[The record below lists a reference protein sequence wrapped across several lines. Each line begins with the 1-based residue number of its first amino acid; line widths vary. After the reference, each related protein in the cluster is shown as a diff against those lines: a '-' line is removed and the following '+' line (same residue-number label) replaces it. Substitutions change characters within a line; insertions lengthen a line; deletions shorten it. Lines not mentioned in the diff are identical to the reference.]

1 LYGRLCEQAQ
11 KESTGLGLPRSNCCL
26 DCAHR
31 DQTIVKAIQTRLGRC
46 VVLLRGR
53 LIHSPP
59 SPNHSVWPFFSR
71 ARVYGWPRL
80 EKLRPKHYFCHT
92 IREGRNPYHKDAAPI
107 CRRASA
113 SHLFESNIR
122 ADALTIGRS
131 GPDALNSH
139 RRDDAIGGFPKTEN
153 GPWRRRWAMLVI
165 EPPNVNALSSIPTHA
180 SSRSSR
186 CSRLPRHRSR
196 SGWRPQPL
204 AARGR
209 PAPPAHRAGDAL
221 RRDVHRH
228 RGVGLAATPL
238 KASGCGCQEPRGER
252 EALGCWAL
260 AGGSLGVLQP
270 S

>member
-1 LYGRLCEQAQ
+1 
-11 KESTGLGLPRSNCCL
+11 
-26 DCAHR
+26 
-31 DQTIVKAIQTRLGRC
+31 VKAIQTRLGRC
-46 VVLLRGR
+46 VVLLPGR

-165 EPPNVNALSSIPTHA
+165 EAPNVNVTPFHLDPRVLALLA
-180 SSRSSR
+180 M
-186 CSRLPRHRSR
+186 SRLPRPRSR
-196 SGWRPQPL
+196 SGWRCVGSS
-204 AARGR
+204 AAGCPRTIR
-209 PAPPAHRAGDAL
+209 AASSSRRRCSPPARSSSS
-221 RRDVHRH
+221 RCR
-228 RGVGLAATPL
+228 
-238 KASGCGCQEPRGER
+238 SGCDAAEGKRKRGCQEPRGER
-252 EALGCWAL
+252 KALGCWAL